1 MEHSTYNWQNSLS
14 ARLRKSKESII
25 RQSIEIVLCHHS
37 ALWIVILPALLKLYG
52 IKANIFCK
60 ELYKYLC
67 PYKTT
72 KIVFSSAGN
81 IKFFD
86 KSCFYK
92 IGFIDTICSNLESE
106 YDNWLI
112 VSKDDKFSAYIIGGM
127 QMKRSGN
134 LCVLITPLIGQVERK
149 DYINSLNYVLDGVHK
164 YSKKRSAIIP
174 NDMLIG
180 LNYLVKL
187 FCKSDFNIKSYFE
200 NKLEGFEKQICDF
213 GFVHGDLHPGNI
225 MIQDGKYVMID
236 TARCSLDGIQA
247 FDVIHAVIEIT
258 KGKYSW
264 FDRLIY
270 YHQNGWEGD
279 PAYEHFKK
287 FIDIDEQYLVYSYF
301 LDRVGKEYKDSLII
315 KENWKD
321 LIYKFLQNII

>member
-134 LCVLITPLIGQVERK
+134 LCVLITPLI
-149 DYINSLNYVLDGVHK
+149 
-164 YSKKRSAIIP
+164 
-174 NDMLIG
+174 
-180 LNYLVKL
+180 
-187 FCKSDFNIKSYFE
+187 
-200 NKLEGFEKQICDF
+200 
-213 GFVHGDLHPGNI
+213 
-225 MIQDGKYVMID
+225 
-236 TARCSLDGIQA
+236 
-247 FDVIHAVIEIT
+247 
-258 KGKYSW
+258 
-264 FDRLIY
+264 
-270 YHQNGWEGD
+270 
-279 PAYEHFKK
+279 
-287 FIDIDEQYLVYSYF
+287 
-301 LDRVGKEYKDSLII
+301 
-315 KENWKD
+315 
-321 LIYKFLQNII
+321 